1 MVKYVYFGV
10 LTPAHIGSHGSGRA
24 FLETLLDSAPN
35 WIPEKYNYFEPV
47 NRSFHPDRLDE
58 ALDAWR
64 FSFFWRRKQPTV
76 DGTVLFGGKAHS
88 SIKIR
93 VGQRAF
99 ATDPALKFLRG
110 LRRHFPID
118 LAYIHVGH
126 DSDSQDR
133 DRYRRHVEPFILG
146 LPTHFLREGLPDV
159 PWAMFF
165 GPPYVELFGRERLL
179 NTPAAHVEE
188 LADGIY
194 VQLTPSVTDVAV
206 SRESYLAAQQ
216 AAREHL
222 DSNAFVGD
230 ASPGEIRVP
239 EFLCPVQ

>member
-1 MVKYVYFGV
+1 MARYVYIGA
-10 LTPAHIGSHGSGRA
+10 LTPADIRSRSSGLA
-24 FLETLLDSAPN
+24 FLETLLEAVPEWS
-35 WIPEKYNYFEPV
+35 PEKYNYFEPV
-47 NRSFHPDRLDE
+47 NRPFRPEKLED

-64 FSFFWRRKQPTV
+64 FSFFWRRKQPTL

-99 ATDPALKFLRG
+99 ARDSALRLLRG

-118 LAYIHVGH
+118 LAYIHVAH
-126 DSDSQDR
+126 DGDSQDR

-146 LPTHFLREGLPDV
+146 LPTHYLREGLPDV

-165 GPPYVELFGRERLL
+165 GPPYVGLFGRERLL

-188 LADGIY
+188 VAGGVY
-194 VQLTPSVTDVAV
+194 VQLTESVTEVAA
-206 SRESYLAAQQ
+206 RWESYQAAQR
-216 AAREHL
+216 AARAHL
-222 DSNAFVGD
+222 DSNAFADGT
-230 ASPGEIRVP
+230 SSESRRVP
-239 EFLCPVQ
+239 EFSCGS

>member
-1 MVKYVYFGV
+1 M
-10 LTPAHIGSHGSGRA
+10 GSRNSGRA
-24 FLETLLDSAPN
+24 VLETLLEAAPE
-35 WIPEKYNYFEPV
+35 WTPEKYNYFEPV
-47 NRSFHPDRLDE
+47 NRPFHPDKLDE

-64 FSFFWRRKQPTV
+64 FSFFWRRKHPAV

-93 VGQRAF
+93 VGQRVF
-99 ATDPALKFLRG
+99 ATEPALRFLRE

-118 LAYIHVGH
+118 LGYIHVAH
-126 DSDSQDR
+126 DGDFHDH

-146 LPTHFLREGLPDV
+146 LATHRLREGLPDV

-179 NTPAAHVEE
+179 STPAAQVAE
-188 LADGIY
+188 LAGGVF
-194 VQLTPSVTDVAV
+194 VQLTASVTDVAIR
-206 SRESYLAAQQ
+206 RESYLAAQR

-222 DSNAFVGD
+222 DSGAFL
-230 ASPGEIRVP
+230 GETSTDRLRVP